1 MAHANRNIRTLELP
15 VHALPG
21 VRDPLSTVVEET
33 NLVAIRAFFELLA
46 EWECEEAK
54 NANRNQT

>member
-1 MAHANRNIRTLELP
+1 MAHANRNKRTFELP

-46 EWECEEAK
+46 EWDSKES
-54 NANRNQT
+54 ANDNLNQS